1 MGNLPV
7 DRDCDLPFRDDTEP
21 FFLSPFLTM
30 KYSLCSSYLL
40 LLLDLDLLLIL
51 ELPLLGW
58 CWVAVP
64 LLLLGLPR
72 YRIEG
77 ILVLESKYS
86 FDLGDFNRS
95 ESFFF
100 ETLEV
105 LDFDLEDLTF
115 LFLLLESIL

>member
-1 MGNLPV
+1 M
-7 DRDCDLPFRDDTEP
+7 
-21 FFLSPFLTM
+21 
-30 KYSLCSSYLL
+30 
-40 LLLDLDLLLIL
+40 
-51 ELPLLGW
+51 
-58 CWVAVP
+58 P

-115 LFLLLESIL
+115 LFLLLGLG